1 MAKARSKSAEAQASL
16 YKTSK
21 RWEKNRLARLKRALK
36 RNPENK
42 QIEAAMATLVYRR
55 RTPTVRAWNA
65 TKRETARLF
74 NLFKLPKGYT
84 IPDSLKVT
92 SSMFSLGVRA
102 LAARAR
108 TV

>member
-42 QIEAAMATLVYRR
+42 QIETAIATLVYRR
-55 RTPTVRAWNA
+55 RTPTVRVWNA
-65 TKRETARLF
+65 TKRETLRLF
-74 NLFKLPKGYT
+74 KLFQLPKGYV
-84 IPDSLKVT
+84 IPDSLKPT
-92 SSMFSLGVRA
+92 GSMFSL
-102 LAARAR
+102 AARAK